1 MAWPYGKEQEM
12 AAIAQ
17 IKDGKVVESNS
28 AASLAQ
34 ETKKNGSTM
43 DKEAFLNLLVAQMK
57 YQDPLEPTSNTEFVS
72 QYAQFSALEQMQNM
86 SATLE
91 LSRASTLV
99 GQTVSVNT
107 TDSTGRTTTIQG
119 MVDYVVYENNKAY
132 VSIEGNLY
140 SLDDVYGVADTKY
153 LDAYDKAEA
162 LAAAIVKLPSYE
174 NLTLDDKEYIDELK
188 EIYDGMSK
196 YEKSFMASA
205 LVDRLNKASDRM
217 NELVKDMIG
226 DFMTAMDELP
236 AKEDLKLEDQ
246 EKIDRVNE
254 MYNGMTDFEKKLVSK
269 EHKDKLEEYTKYMEE
284 LKAGE

>member
-1 MAWPYGKEQEM
+1 M

-17 IKDGKVVESNS
+17 VKDGKIIESNS
-28 AASLAQ
+28 AASIADSV
-34 ETKKNGSTM
+34 KKNGSTM

-107 TDSTGRTTTIQG
+107 TDSTGKTTTIQG

-140 SLDDVYGVADTKY
+140 ALDDVYGVADTKY
-153 LDAYDKAEA
+153 LDAYDKAEE
-162 LAAAIVKLPSYE
+162 LAAAIIKLPSYE
-174 NLTLDDKEYIDELK
+174 NLTLDDKEYVDEVMA
-188 EIYDGMSK
+188 IYKGMSK
-196 YEKSFMASA
+196 YERSFVAGA
-205 LVDRLNKASDRM
+205 LVDKLGKAATRM
-217 NELVKDMIG
+217 DELVKDLIG
-226 DFMTAMDELP
+226 DFMEAVDELP
-236 AKEDLKLEDQ
+236 AKEDLTLEDK
-246 EKIDRVNE
+246 EKIDKVNE
-254 MYNGMTDFEKKLVSK
+254 MYAGMSEYEKKCVSK
-269 EHKDKLEEYTKYMEE
+269 EDLEKLEEYTKYMEE
-284 LKAGE
+284 LGSGE

>member
-1 MAWPYGKEQEM
+1 MG
-12 AAIAQ
+12 AIAQ

-28 AASLAQ
+28 AASLAKD
-34 ETKKNGSTM
+34 TKKNGSTM

-153 LDAYDKAEA
+153 LDAYDKAET

-196 YEKSFMASA
+196 YEKSFMASS

-217 NELVKDMIG
+217 NELVKDLIG

-236 AKEDLKLEDQ
+236 AKEDLTIEDKEQ
-246 EKIDRVNE
+246 IDKVNE
-254 MYNGMTDFEKKLVSK
+254 MYKGMSDFEKKLVSK
-269 EHKDKLEEYTKYMEE
+269 EHKDKLTEYTEYMKE
-284 LKAGE
+284 LEAGE

>member
-1 MAWPYGKEQEM
+1 MG
-12 AAIAQ
+12 AIAQ

-28 AASLAQ
+28 AASLAN

-57 YQDPLEPTSNTEFVS
+57 YQDPLEPTSNTEFVA

-107 TDSTGRTTTIQG
+107 TDSTGKTTTIQG

-153 LDAYDKAEA
+153 LDAYDKAET

-174 NLTLDDKEYIDELK
+174 NLTLDDKEYVDELK

-196 YEKSFMASA
+196 YEKSFMANA

-217 NELVKDMIG
+217 DELVKDMIG
-226 DFMTAMDELP
+226 DFMEAMDELP
-236 AKEDLKLEDQ
+236 LKEDLKLEDK
-246 EKIDRVNE
+246 EKIDKVNE
-254 MYNGMTDFEKKLVSK
+254 MYNNMSEFEKKLVSK

-284 LKAGE
+284 LGAGA

>member
-1 MAWPYGKEQEM
+1 MG
-12 AAIAQ
+12 AIAQ

-28 AASLAQ
+28 AASLAN

-57 YQDPLEPTSNTEFVS
+57 YQDPLEPTSNTEFVA

-107 TDSTGRTTTIQG
+107 TDSTGKTTTIQG

-153 LDAYDKAEA
+153 LDAYDKAET
-162 LAAAIVKLPSYE
+162 LAAAIVKLPAYE
-174 NLTLDDKEYIDELK
+174 NLTLDDKEYVDELK

-196 YEKSFMASA
+196 YEKSFMANA

-217 NELVKDMIG
+217 DELVKDMIG
-226 DFMTAMDELP
+226 DFMEAMDELP
-236 AKEDLKLEDQ
+236 LKEDLKLEDK
-246 EKIDRVNE
+246 EKIDKVNE
-254 MYNGMTDFEKKLVSK
+254 MYNNMSEFEKKLVSK

-284 LKAGE
+284 LGAGA

>member
-1 MAWPYGKEQEM
+1 M

-17 IKDGKVVESNS
+17 VKDGKIIESNS
-28 AASLAQ
+28 AASIADSV
-34 ETKKNGSTM
+34 KKNGSTM

-107 TDSTGRTTTIQG
+107 TDSTGKTTTIQG

-140 SLDDVYGVADTKY
+140 ALDDVYGVADTKY
-153 LDAYDKAEA
+153 LDAYDKAEE
-162 LAAAIVKLPSYE
+162 LAAAIIKLPSYE
-174 NLTLDDKEYIDELK
+174 NLTLDDKEYVDEVMA
-188 EIYDGMSK
+188 IYKGMSK
-196 YEKSFMASA
+196 YERSFVAGA
-205 LVDRLNKASDRM
+205 LVNKLGKAATRM
-217 NELVKDMIG
+217 DELVKDLIG
-226 DFMTAMDELP
+226 DFMEAVDELP
-236 AKEDLKLEDQ
+236 AKEDLTLEDK
-246 EKIDRVNE
+246 EKIDKVNE
-254 MYNGMTDFEKKLVSK
+254 MYAGMSDYEKKFVSK
-269 EHKDKLEEYTKYMEE
+269 EDLEKLEEYTKYMEE
-284 LKAGE
+284 LGSGE

>member
-1 MAWPYGKEQEM
+1 MG
-12 AAIAQ
+12 AIAQ
-17 IKDGKVVESNS
+17 IKDVKVVESNS
-28 AASLAQ
+28 ADSLAKD
-34 ETKKNGSTM
+34 TKKNGSTM

-153 LDAYDKAEA
+153 LDAYDKAET

-196 YEKSFMASA
+196 YEKSFMASS

-217 NELVKDMIG
+217 NELVKDLIG

-236 AKEDLKLEDQ
+236 AKEDLTIEDK
-246 EKIDRVNE
+246 EKIDKVNE
-254 MYNGMTDFEKKLVSK
+254 MYKGMSDFEKKLVSK
-269 EHKDKLEEYTKYMEE
+269 EHKDKLTEYTEYMKE
-284 LKAGE
+284 LEAGE

>member
-1 MAWPYGKEQEM
+1 MG
-12 AAIAQ
+12 AIAQ

-28 AASLAQ
+28 AASLAKD
-34 ETKKNGSTM
+34 TKKNGSTM

-153 LDAYDKAEA
+153 LDAYDKAET

-196 YEKSFMASA
+196 YEKSFMANA
-205 LVDRLNKASDRM
+205 LVERLNKASNRM
-217 NELVKDMIG
+217 DELVKDLIG

-236 AKEDLKLEDQ
+236 AKEDLTIEDM
-246 EKIDRVNE
+246 EKIDKVNE
-254 MYNGMTDFEKKLVSK
+254 RSKGMSDFEKKLVSK

-284 LKAGE
+284 LGAGE

>member
-1 MAWPYGKEQEM
+1 MG
-12 AAIAQ
+12 AIAQ

-28 AASLAQ
+28 AASLAK

-57 YQDPLEPTSNTEFVS
+57 YQDPLEPTSNTEFVA

-107 TDSTGRTTTIQG
+107 TDSTGKTTTIQG

-153 LDAYDKAEA
+153 LDAYDKAEV

-196 YEKSFMASA
+196 YEKSFMANA

-217 NELVKDMIG
+217 DDLVKDMIG

-254 MYNGMTDFEKKLVSK
+254 MYNSMSDFEKNLVSK